1 MPLLRSKQIRKK
13 NSQWNSS
20 HLRLVNPCTGTSLN
34 DILPNLFSGVIP
46 SLIVFYGE
54 LRYYLDYVP
63 DALIVDLSDPTLI
76 EKRLKQCTHP
86 IVKFVS
92 VTHEIVYSYARS
104 MELTFPITMNFYLSH
119 WK

>member
-1 MPLLRSKQIRKK
+1 MKALHRKLPCK
-13 NSQWNSS
+13 IELDEINAVSGSS
-20 HLRLVNPCTGTSLN
+20 C
-34 DILPNLFSGVIP
+34 
-46 SLIVFYGE
+46 
-54 LRYYLDYVP
+54 YLDYVP